1 MLTGKRV
8 LLRAPEREDL
18 KSLHKW
24 QNDEELM
31 MLSRSQPDQ
40 VKSMVSLE
48 AEWEKDLKGDDPDVR
63 RYIIE
68 EKSSGKAIGW
78 CSIRFHSFA
87 RRYTN
92 ADIGLCIGEKD
103 KWRKGYGTD
112 VTRLLLRETFEQL
125 NLHKV
130 GWWTYEENKA
140 SIALAKKFG
149 FKEEGRLVDHNFFN
163 NQFHDTVVL
172 GLLKENYEKR
182 PIPK

>member
-1 MLTGKRV
+1 MLTGKHV
-8 LLRAPEREDL
+8 ILRSAERDDL

-24 QNDEELM
+24 QNDEEVM
-31 MLSRSQPDQ
+31 MLSRSQPDH

-63 RYIIE
+63 RYMIE

-103 KWRKGYGTD
+103 KWGKGYGTD
-112 VTRLLLRETFEQL
+112 VTQILLRETFEQL

-130 GWWTYEENKA
+130 GWWTFTENKA

-149 FKEEGRLVDHNFFN
+149 FEEEGRLRDHNFFN
-163 NQFHDTVVL
+163 NAFHDTVVL
-172 GLLKENYEKR
+172 GLLKEDYEKR
-182 PIPK
+182 PTIK